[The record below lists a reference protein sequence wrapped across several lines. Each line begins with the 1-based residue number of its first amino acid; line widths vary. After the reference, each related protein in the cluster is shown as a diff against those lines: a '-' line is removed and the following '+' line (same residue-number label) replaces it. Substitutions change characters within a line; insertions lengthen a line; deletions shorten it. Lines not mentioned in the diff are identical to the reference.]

1 MQRKEREWTRLEQLG
16 LDTLSNFTTK
26 TFSLLFSAQE
36 RKKAHHEGF
45 STDAPLRV
53 VLGRLRECESPR
65 GRVRRVSRE
74 LLSQGTCLLLFIITR
89 AWCYNVFDARWWR
102 RWCFPVVVGGVLLTF
117 YCALFLW
124 STHHLNELSLISHQ
138 QHVSTPTFMPSD
150 VNVCRE
156 YQHEACCSLD
166 TVRKYV

>member
-1 MQRKEREWTRLEQLG
+1 MEERKRELRAAYKQLG

-45 STDAPLRV
+45 SSDALLRV

-89 AWCYNVFDARWWR
+89 A
-102 RWCFPVVVGGVLLTF
+102 
-117 YCALFLW
+117 
-124 STHHLNELSLISHQ
+124 
-138 QHVSTPTFMPSD
+138 
-150 VNVCRE
+150 
-156 YQHEACCSLD
+156 
-166 TVRKYV
+166 